1 LLLVVA
7 FQRHRA
13 KGAFLGGFGAPVIA
27 SLGLG
32 LGTAFS
38 TGASYRVADYLD
50 GNAVPSPAE
59 FGAEPS
65 LLRLQPPVQ
74 YQWAAVGFV
83 LLVLVVLLALLWVR
97 FVLRPALVRRARAET
112 DDDFAGGRAS
122 DRRRAAELDKA
133 IANAWL
139 TDHLSKVVG
148 ISWLTVAAGGIVATG
163 FALSGVGPVQ
173 LAESGSAGAR
183 VLSTVANVGTYLISA
198 SILLLFVLGVQ
209 TYRNARVRRRVG
221 VVWDLAT
228 FWPRSAHPLAPP
240 CYAERVVPE
249 LVHRS
254 TWLATEQSGL
264 VLSGHSQGSVL
275 VTATVLQLP
284 PEARARTSLLTYG
297 SPLRR
302 LYLRAFPIYF
312 NEKVVGDIA
321 AAVAGDRGQQ
331 RWINLWRQ
339 TDPIGRAI
347 GVGDRR
353 LADPDAFGPVPG
365 DRIPPAVRA
374 HSGYQ
379 VTPQFGQAMD
389 DLVGLLQERASLQ

>member
-1 LLLVVA
+1 MWW
-7 FQRHRA
+7 
-13 KGAFLGGFGAPVIA
+13 P
-27 SLGLG
+27 
-32 LGTAFS
+32 
-38 TGASYRVADYLD
+38 
-50 GNAVPSPAE
+50 
-59 FGAEPS
+59 
-65 LLRLQPPVQ
+65 
-74 YQWAAVGFV
+74 
-83 LLVLVVLLALLWVR
+83 LA
-97 FVLRPALVRRARAET
+97 
-112 DDDFAGGRAS
+112 GM
-122 DRRRAAELDKA
+122 
-133 IANAWL
+133 
-139 TDHLSKVVG
+139 
-148 ISWLTVAAGGIVATG
+148 VATG
-163 FALSGVGPVQ
+163 FALFGVGPVQ
-173 LAESGSAGAR
+173 LAESDSTGAR
-183 VLSTVANVGTYLISA
+183 ALSTVANIGTYLISA
-198 SILLLFVLGVQ
+198 SILLLVVLGVQ
-209 TYRNARVRRRVG
+209 TYRNARVRRTVG

-312 NEKVVGDIA
+312 NEKIIYDIA
-321 AAVAGDRGQQ
+321 ATVAGDRGQE

-339 TDPIGRAI
+339 TDPIGGSV

-353 LADPDAFGPVPG
+353 LSDPDGFGPVPG
-365 DRIPPAVRA
+365 DGIPPAVRA

-389 DLVGLLQERASLQ
+389 DLVGLLQERPALQETP